1 MNPMHLF
8 LLLQQK
14 GLTLEA
20 AVSGLAILVL
30 LLDLW
35 IGPKAKSVPGCVA
48 VIGLLL
54 ILGLSFLGDTTG
66 WASSSSMLAQDGLAV
81 FFQRMFLIASIFVL
95 LMAHESADRIPM
107 GMAEFH
113 IIVLMALTGMML
125 AAAANDLVLVFVAL
139 ELISISF
146 YVLVSFQ
153 RSRLHSLEAGV
164 KYLILS
170 ALAAAFLV
178 FGIALI
184 FGTANQTNFVL
195 LSRESAALNH
205 NKVYWLGVLMLLF
218 GLSFK
223 ISAFPLQVWAPDV
236 YQGAPTP
243 VTAFLAISS
252 KAAGFVLVLRVLF
265 VALPKL
271 AVHWDKML
279 MLAAGVSILY
289 GNLCAIPQRSLKRL
303 LGYSSISNAG
313 YMLLGV
319 AAVNAAGS
327 AAVLYY
333 LAGYMFTL
341 AAAFLVICVV
351 ARDNDDIASLAGLS
365 RRSPLLAGTLALVM
379 VSLAGIPPMAG
390 FLGKFFLLQALIERG
405 QTDSASYWL
414 AGVAIVGVV
423 ISLYYYFAVIRV
435 MYWAKD
441 PPDLSPIVVPGRVQI
456 PLAVCIVAMVYLGV
470 TPGTV
475 LASATDAVRA
485 LKF

>member
-1 MNPMHLF
+1 VNFPL
-8 LLLQQK
+8 
-14 GLTLEA
+14 LTLEI
-20 AVSGLAILVL
+20 AVAGLALLLL

-35 IGPKAKSVPGCVA
+35 TAPPFKPRLGWVAVAGLLIILGVSFLIGPGGPATA
-48 VIGLLL
+48 
-54 ILGLSFLGDTTG
+54 D
-66 WASSSSMLAQDGLAV
+66 AMLAQDGLAV
-81 FFQRMFLIASIFVL
+81 FFQRIFLVAAIFVL
-95 LMAHESADRIPM
+95 LMANVCAERMPM
-107 GMAEFH
+107 GIGEFH
-113 IIVLMALTGMML
+113 VIVLMALAGMML
-125 AAAANDLVLVFVAL
+125 AAAANDFVLVFVAL

-184 FGTANQTNFVL
+184 FGAAGGHTNFVW
-195 LSRESAALNH
+195 LSADAGQLDQ
-205 NKVYWLGVLMLLF
+205 NKVYWLGILLVWF

-223 ISAFPLQVWAPDV
+223 IAAFPLQVWAPDV

-243 VTAFLAISS
+243 VTAFLAIGS

-265 VALPKL
+265 LAMPKL

-279 MLAAGVSILY
+279 MLAAGLTILY
-289 GNLCAIPQRSLKRL
+289 GNLCAIPQRHLKRL
-303 LGYSSISNAG
+303 LGYSSIANAG
-313 YMLLGV
+313 YLLLGV
-319 AAVNAAGS
+319 AAANASGS

-333 LAGYMFTL
+333 LAGYLFTL

-351 ARDNDDIASLAGLS
+351 MPDTDDIGALAGLG
-365 RRSPLLAGTLALVM
+365 RRSPLLAGALALAM
-379 VSLAGIPPMAG
+379 VSLGGIPPLAG
-390 FLGKFFLLQALIERG
+390 FLGKFLLLRALIERG
-405 QTDSASYWL
+405 AADSPESFRGYWL
-414 AGVAIVGVV
+414 AGVAVIGVV

-441 PPDLSPIVVPGRVQI
+441 PPDLSPIVVPARVQI
-456 PLAVCIVAMVYLGV
+456 PLAVCMAAMLYLGIF
-470 TPGTV
+470 PGPV
-475 LASATDAVRA
+475 LAGATEAVKA

>member
-1 MNPMHLF
+1 MNHLF
-8 LLLQQK
+8 LIIQQK

-20 AVSGLAILVL
+20 AVSGLAVLVL

-35 IGPKAKSVPGCVA
+35 TAPKAKSLLGYMA
-48 VIGLLL
+48 IIGLLA
-54 ILGLSFLGDTTG
+54 ILGLSFALDTTG

-81 FFQRMFLIASIFVL
+81 FFQRMFLVAAIFVF
-95 LMAHESADRIPM
+95 LMAHEYADRIPM
-107 GMAEFH
+107 GLPEFH
-113 IIVLMALTGMML
+113 VITLMALTGMML
-125 AAAANDLVLVFVAL
+125 AAAASDLVMVFVSL

-170 ALAAAFLV
+170 ALSASFLV

-195 LSRESAALNH
+195 LAREANALNP
-205 NKVYWLGVLMLLF
+205 NKVYWLGVLLVLF

-223 ISAFPLQVWAPDV
+223 ISAFPLQVWTPDV

-252 KAAGFVLVLRVLF
+252 KAAGFILLLRFLF

-271 AVHWDKML
+271 AIHWDKLL
-279 MLAAGVSILY
+279 MLASGISILY

-313 YMLLGV
+313 YMLMGV
-319 AAVNAAGS
+319 AAVNVAGS

-333 LAGYMFTL
+333 LAGYLFTL
-341 AAAFLVICVV
+341 AAAFLVICAVG
-351 ARDNDDIASLAGLS
+351 RDNDDIGSLAGLS

-405 QTDSASYWL
+405 QTDTASYWL
-414 AGVAIVGVV
+414 AGVAVVGVV
-423 ISLYYYFAVIRV
+423 ISLYYYFSVIRV
-435 MYWAKD
+435 MYWSKD

-456 PLAVCIVAMVYLGV
+456 PLAICIVAMIYLGI

-485 LKF
+485 LRF